1 MTRFNVLPWW
11 RSIDNLCLTLILQV
25 DCCVWP
31 PAQYINFHFI
41 PARFRSIYVSS
52 ITLCWNT
59 FLSYMKHR
67 VHTFSLNIETAPPSS
82 LKKILDNLCD
92 YANEF
97 ASFAGYDSRVK
108 LNRLADSFTVYGE
121 NCEWSMLLARSLF
134 KILCYVIIWVLMHFF
149 IKYFEIWCNY

>member
-1 MTRFNVLPWW
+1 
-11 RSIDNLCLTLILQV
+11 
-25 DCCVWP
+25 
-31 PAQYINFHFI
+31 
-41 PARFRSIYVSS
+41 
-52 ITLCWNT
+52 
-59 FLSYMKHR
+59 MKHR

-121 NCEWSMLLARSLF
+121 NCESINAVGAISIQNTLLCHNLSVNA
-134 KILCYVIIWVLMHFF
+134 FF

>member
-97 ASFAGYDSRVK
+97 VSFAGYDSRVK
-108 LNRLADSFTVYGE
+108 LNRLADSI
-121 NCEWSMLLARSLF
+121 SLWG
-134 KILCYVIIWVLMHFF
+134 KLWINQCCWRDLYS
-149 IKYFEIWCNY
+149 KYSVMS

>member
-67 VHTFSLNIETAPPSS
+67 VHTFSLNIENAPPSS

-108 LNRLADSFTVYGE
+108 LYKQTCRL
-121 NCEWSMLLARSLF
+121 LHSLWG
-134 KILCYVIIWVLMHFF
+134 KLWIDQCCWRDLYS
-149 IKYFEIWCNY
+149 KYSVMS

>member
-1 MTRFNVLPWW
+1 MTRFNVLPWG

-108 LNRLADSFTVYGE
+108 LNRLADSFTIYWE
-121 NCEWSMLLARSLF
+121 NCESINAVCAISIQNTLLCHNLSVNA
-134 KILCYVIIWVLMHFF
+134 FF
-149 IKYFEIWCNY
+149 Y